1 VTIGERLRAGLAH
14 PGVALLALIG
24 LLLLLGPWLAPF
36 GPRLPDWEQAAT
48 GPSLATGHWLGTDAI
63 GRDIL
68 ARVLA
73 GGRVSLAVGVG
84 AALTAVLLGGLL
96 GAWAGFRGGLV
107 DAGVSLVA
115 DVGTSL
121 PFLLIV
127 VLLLSVFEPSL
138 MLLMLAIAGYAWIDV
153 ARIVRPEAA
162 RLAAMPFIEA
172 ARGVGLSNGR
182 IYARHLLPNL
192 QGPIALGLSQT
203 VPAAI
208 LMESFLSFLGL
219 SPLEGGASLG
229 SLIADGVHE
238 LDSNPAALI
247 APALLLMAILYAL
260 QDLADGIAAREPPLP

>member
-1 VTIGERLRAGLAH
+1 MRLGARLRAGLAH
-14 PGVALLALIG
+14 PGVSLLVVIVALLAL
-24 LLLLLGPWLAPF
+24 GPALAPY
-36 GPRLPDWEQAAT
+36 GPRLPDWELAAT
-48 GPSLATGHWLGTDAI
+48 GPSLSNGHWLGTDAI

-96 GAWAGFRGGLV
+96 GAWAGFRGGLA
-107 DAGVSLVA
+107 DALVSLVA

-138 MLLMLAIAGYAWIDV
+138 TLLILAIAGYAWIDV
-153 ARIVRPEAA
+153 ARIIRPEAA
-162 RLAAMPFIEA
+162 RLAAMPYIEA
-172 ARGVGLSNGR
+172 ARGLGLSEVR

-203 VPAAI
+203 VPTAI

-260 QDLADGIAAREPPLP
+260 QDLADGIAARETPLP

>member
-1 VTIGERLRAGLAH
+1 MRRLRALAAH
-14 PGVALLALIG
+14 PGIALLTLLVLLLAL
-24 LLLLLGPWLAPF
+24 GPMLVPH
-36 GPRLPDWEQAAT
+36 GPRLPDWDLAAT
-48 GPSLATGHWLGTDAI
+48 GPGLAHGHWLGTDAI

-96 GAWAGFRGGLV
+96 GAWAGFRGGVV
-107 DAGVSLVA
+107 DAGVSLLA
-115 DVGTSL
+115 DIGTSL

-127 VLLLSVFEPSL
+127 VLLLSVFEPGL
-138 MLLMLAIAGYAWIDV
+138 TLLILAIAGYAWIDV

-162 RLAAMPFIEA
+162 RIAAMPFIEA
-172 ARGVGLSNGR
+172 ARGLGLSDAR

-192 QGPIALGLSQT
+192 RGQIALGLSQT

-229 SLIADGVHE
+229 SLIADGIHE

-247 APALLLMAILYAL
+247 APAVLLMGILYAL
-260 QDLADGIAAREPPLP
+260 QDLADGIAARETPLP

>member
-1 VTIGERLRAGLAH
+1 MRPLATLRRLLAH
-14 PGVALLALIG
+14 PGVALLAALM
-24 LLLLLGPWLAPF
+24 LLLALGPWLSPH
-36 GPRLPDWEQAAT
+36 GPRLPDWDLAAT
-48 GPSLATGHWLGTDAI
+48 GPSFSHGHWLGTDAI
-63 GRDIL
+63 GRDIW
-68 ARVLA
+68 ARTLA

-96 GAWAGFRGGLV
+96 GAWAGFRGGLA
-107 DAGVSLVA
+107 DAAVSMVA

-138 MLLMLAIAGYAWIDV
+138 TLLILAIAGYAWIDV
-153 ARIVRPEAA
+153 ARIIRPEAA
-162 RLAAMPFIEA
+162 RLAAMPYIEA
-172 ARGVGLSNGR
+172 ARVLGLSDWR
-182 IYARHLLPNL
+182 IYWRHLLPNL
-192 QGPIALGLSQT
+192 RGQIALGLSQT

-247 APALLLMAILYAL
+247 APAVLLMAILYAL
-260 QDLADGIAAREPPLP
+260 QDLADGIAARETPLP

>member
-1 VTIGERLRAGLAH
+1 MPIPAVLRAAFAHPGMRLLALLLAGLA
-14 PGVALLALIG
+14 V
-24 LLLLLGPWLAPF
+24 GPWLVPH
-36 GPRLPDWEQAAT
+36 GPRLPDWDWAAT
-48 GPSLATGHWLGTDAI
+48 GPSLANGHWLGTDAI

-68 ARVLA
+68 ARTLA
-73 GGRVSLAVGVG
+73 GGRVSLAVGIG

-96 GAWAGFRGGLV
+96 GAWAGFRGGLI

-138 MLLMLAIAGYAWIDV
+138 TLLILAIAGYAWIDV

-162 RLAAMPFIEA
+162 RVAAMPFIEA
-172 ARGVGLSNGR
+172 ARGLGLSEAR

-192 QGPIALGLSQT
+192 QGQIALGLSQT

-238 LDSNPAALI
+238 LDSNPMALI

-260 QDLADGIAAREPPLP
+260 QDLADGIAARETPLP